1 MTLRLQLIVIICMVI
16 AIAYIVY
23 LTSKK
28 KIDFKY
34 ALVWILVASVILI
47 LTVFPVLLVT
57 VTGLFGI
64 ATPVNMLFF
73 LGFIFVL
80 IIIFTLSRTVSE
92 LSDKVKKI
100 SQELAILR
108 KDALHKE
115 TDSNADEK
123 SHS

>member
-16 AIAYIVY
+16 AIAYVVY
-23 LTSKK
+23 LTRKK

-34 ALVWILVASVILI
+34 ALVWILVAAIVLI
-47 LTVFPVLLVT
+47 LTAFPILLVT
-57 VTGLFGI
+57 ITGLFGI

-73 LGFIFVL
+73 LGFIFAL

-92 LSDKVKKI
+92 LSDKVKKL

-108 KDALHKE
+108 KDALHKDSSSD
-115 TDSNADEK
+115 TDEDTLS
-123 SHS
+123 